1 MNQFVLA
8 FTLVAVGAAVFAVMA
23 SVTTSMAIAFSALG
37 VSVLATPLVLLK
49 PGFALRGR
57 GTRRKGEGTQGVPKA
72 AQGPGSHGS
81 RTSADK
87 GDVRAPATIFT
98 TAVTPTPPRT
108 SSRDSIV
115 NLSGL

>member
-8 FTLVAVGAAVFAVMA
+8 FTLVAVGTAVFAVMA

-37 VSVLATPLVLLK
+37 VSVSATPLVRLK

-57 GTRRKGEGTQGVPKA
+57 GTRRKARARKEFQKLCKYQA
-72 AQGPGSHGS
+72 A
-81 RTSADK
+81 TAAYK